1 MNYIVFDLEA
11 TCEKDS
17 KNFQNEIIEIGAVKL
32 NDGYEIT
39 DEFSSF
45 VKPIVNPIL
54 TDFCTSLTS
63 ITQSDVDTAHKFPDV
78 LDAFLEWIGSED
90 YFLCSWGFYDKSQFQ
105 KDCQLHRFETGW
117 LKNHIS
123 LKHQHGAKVM
133 NKKKGVGMIAALNKA
148 GLKQSGVHHRGIDD
162 AKNITQI
169 FIRYKNI
176 WEYK

>member
-54 TDFCTSLTS
+54 TDFCMNLTS
-63 ITQSDVDTAHKFPDV
+63 ITQSDVDTARKFPDV
-78 LDAFLEWIGSED
+78 LDAFLE
-90 YFLCSWGFYDKSQFQ
+90 
-105 KDCQLHRFETGW
+105 
-117 LKNHIS
+117 
-123 LKHQHGAKVM
+123 
-133 NKKKGVGMIAALNKA
+133 
-148 GLKQSGVHHRGIDD
+148 
-162 AKNITQI
+162 
-169 FIRYKNI
+169 
-176 WEYK
+176 